1 MGAFL
6 NVHEGPH
13 GLANV
18 PRGDYAG
25 GLVEHMTVTDE
36 PGYYEDGAF
45 GIRIEN
51 VLVVR
56 KAAPPCAFGGDVW
69 LEFEPITRVPISTRC
84 VDASML
90 SDGERRWLN
99 AYNEGV
105 RAELTPLLGGDGD
118 ADARAWLHRETA
130 PV

>member
-1 MGAFL
+1 MRQVGWQAG
-6 NVHEGPH
+6 VHHVARFSLKKLTHLP
-13 GLANV
+13 
-18 PRGDYAG
+18 PP
-25 GLVEHMTVTDE
+25 TPTD
-36 PGYYEDGAF
+36 EDGAF

-56 KAAPPCAFGGDVW
+56 KSAPPCSFGGDVW